1 MTPENTPEN
10 TPGNTPETP
19 DERVRA
25 VVRRLLAGA
34 GAAVLVCCGS
44 VWAAGAAHADE
55 TTTGSHNGPR
65 VGLLNVHVGQ
75 IDDPAEDVLEHT
87 LLFGDGYAWD

>member
-1 MTPENTPEN
+1 MTN
-10 TPGNTPETP
+10 
-19 DERVRA
+19 ERARTVARW
-25 VVRRLLAGA
+25 LAGA
-34 GAAVLVCCGS
+34 GASALVCCAP
-44 VWAAGAAHADE
+44 VLAAGAAHADE

-87 LLFGDGYAWD
+87 LLFGDGYAWN

>member
-1 MTPENTPEN
+1 MTTN
-10 TPGNTPETP
+10 
-19 DERVRA
+19 ERAGA
-25 VVRRLLAGA
+25 VGRLLAGA
-34 GAAVLVCCGS
+34 GAAVLVCLAT
-44 VWAAGAAHADE
+44 VGAAHADE

-87 LLFGDGYAWD
+87 LLFGDGYAWN

>member
-1 MTPENTPEN
+1 MSN
-10 TPGNTPETP
+10 G
-19 DERVRA
+19 R
-25 VVRRLLAGA
+25 VVRWLVGA
-34 GAAVLVCCGS
+34 GVVGVVCAVSAGS
-44 VWAAGAAHADE
+44 AHADE

-87 LLFGDGYAWD
+87 LLFGDGYAWN

>member
-1 MTPENTPEN
+1 MTPENTPE
-10 TPGNTPETP
+10 TPN
-19 DERVRA
+19 ERVRA
-25 VVRRLLAGA
+25 AARRLLAGA
-34 GAAVLVCCGS
+34 GAAVLVCWLPVG
-44 VWAAGAAHADE
+44 AAGTAHADE

>member
-1 MTPENTPEN
+1 MTN
-10 TPGNTPETP
+10 
-19 DERVRA
+19 ERART
-25 VVRRLLAGA
+25 VVRRLAGV
-34 GAAVLVCCGS
+34 GAAVLVC
-44 VWAAGAAHADE
+44 WAAAGTAHADE

-87 LLFGDGYAWD
+87 LLFGDGYTWS

>member
-1 MTPENTPEN
+1 MTN
-10 TPGNTPETP
+10 
-19 DERVRA
+19 ERVGTMA
-25 VVRRLLAGA
+25 RRLATA
-34 GAAVLVCCGS
+34 GAAVLVCW
-44 VWAAGAAHADE
+44 VPVGAAHADE

-87 LLFGDGYAWD
+87 LLFGDGYAWN

>member
-1 MTPENTPEN
+1 MTPEIMPEI
-10 TPGNTPETP
+10 TPETP
-19 DERVRA
+19 NGRVRA
-25 VVRRLLAGA
+25 AARRLLAGA

-87 LLFGDGYAWD
+87 LLFGDGYSWD

>member
-1 MTPENTPEN
+1 MTRET
-10 TPGNTPETP
+10 TPGKT
-19 DERVRA
+19 DERAGA
-25 VVRRLLAGA
+25 VVRLLAGT
-34 GAAVLVCCGS
+34 GAALLLCWLSLG
-44 VWAAGAAHADE
+44 AAGAAHADE

-87 LLFGDGYAWD
+87 LLFGDGYAWN

>member
-1 MTPENTPEN
+1 MTN
-10 TPGNTPETP
+10 
-19 DERVRA
+19 ERARTVARW
-25 VVRRLLAGA
+25 LAGA
-34 GAAVLVCCGS
+34 GAAALVC
-44 VWAAGAAHADE
+44 WAPAGTAHADE
-55 TTTGSHNGPR
+55 TTTDSHNGPR

>member
-1 MTPENTPEN
+1 MTPGMTPESTSG
-10 TPGNTPETP
+10 TPG
-19 DERVRA
+19 ERARA
-25 VVRRLLAGA
+25 VARRLLAGA

>member
-1 MTPENTPEN
+1 MTTN
-10 TPGNTPETP
+10 
-19 DERVRA
+19 ERAGTVG
-25 VVRRLLAGA
+25 RLLAGA
-34 GAAVLVCCGS
+34 GAAVLVCL
-44 VWAAGAAHADE
+44 ATAGTAHADE

-87 LLFGDGYAWD
+87 LLFGDGYAWN

>member
-1 MTPENTPEN
+1 MTN
-10 TPGNTPETP
+10 
-19 DERVRA
+19 ERARIMA
-25 VVRRLLAGA
+25 RWLAGA
-34 GAAVLVCCGS
+34 GAAVLVCW
-44 VWAAGAAHADE
+44 VPAGAAHADE

>member
-10 TPGNTPETP
+10 TPGTTTG
-19 DERVRA
+19 RA
-25 VVRRLLAGA
+25 GTLARLLAGA
-34 GAAVLVCCGS
+34 GAAALVCCGS

>member
-1 MTPENTPEN
+1 MTPE
-10 TPGNTPETP
+10 GTPETP
-19 DERVRA
+19 NERVRA
-25 VVRRLLAGA
+25 AARLLAGA
-34 GAAVLVCCGS
+34 GAAVLMCCGS